1 MEQVSNEIRFA
12 LEMVAHE
19 RKIIEKFA
27 DEPTNENVASV
38 TLEVNGVEHVVLIH
52 DEDFKTLAELLLKF
66 NSKERM
72 RLEGKRMIES
82 ASDNRALSYV
92 VGLGAYAVSLLAKVA
107 SFVLPTTLIYGK
119 AV

>member
-19 RKIIEKFA
+19 RKVIEKFA
-27 DEPTNENVASV
+27 DEPTTENVASV

-92 VGLGAYAVSLLAKVA
+92 IGLGAYAVSLLAKVA
-107 SFVLPTTLIYGK
+107 SFVLPTTLFYGK